1 MLNTTPGRLQQV
13 FFDTTEAEAVN
24 SGARRDRTDDLLNAN
39 QALSQLSYG
48 PSGCREILCR
58 SRDKRRCHDKC
69 DFDDSDFELETMW
82 FAEML
87 TIKRLRSPAVT
98 YWQYPSWRAEALGIL

>member
-1 MLNTTPGRLQQV
+1 
-13 FFDTTEAEAVN
+13 
-24 SGARRDRTDDLLNAN
+24 
-39 QALSQLSYG
+39 
-48 PSGCREILCR
+48 
-58 SRDKRRCHDKC
+58 
-69 DFDDSDFELETMW
+69 MW